1 MMSETKYYTIRE
13 VAKLLRVN
21 PRTVENLILTGQLS
35 ATKVGRQ
42 WRISQSQL
50 DQYLARHT

>member
-50 DQYLARHT
+50 DEYLARHT